1 MAARQPMP
9 CPARCCSDPVTT
21 PRSNKNPASAVLGES
36 GPRNPDPN
44 VGGKDFPPSG
54 RFAHRST
61 GYNWSGAGLRA
72 AFARELRCHS
82 GLHNLATALREPQH
96 WDMAKRKRILYVE
109 DNPAVRTI
117 RTLMMERDGYEVIT
131 AATVAEGL
139 QALST
144 AHADL
149 AVVDYGLP
157 DGRGDHL
164 C

>member
-1 MAARQPMP
+1 
-9 CPARCCSDPVTT
+9 
-21 PRSNKNPASAVLGES
+21 
-36 GPRNPDPN
+36 
-44 VGGKDFPPSG
+44 
-54 RFAHRST
+54 
-61 GYNWSGAGLRA
+61 
-72 AFARELRCHS
+72 
-82 GLHNLATALREPQH
+82 
-96 WDMAKRKRILYVE
+96 MAKRKRILYVE

-139 QALST
+139 QALSN

-164 C
+164 CRELKQRSPGLPVVLVSGSVPEDLDASADAFLTKGEEPAELMRTIARLLGNRPQ